1 MDPMSTNSEATPPPP
16 DDAVENAQPL
26 QKFQFLDCV
35 LQTPLLEVW
44 KAQNQEGT
52 LKWVKIVSGL
62 ARRNILS
69 TFDLKQAAHL
79 HYIKHPRLLPVDW
92 IENDNGRLVIVN
104 PYTEYSLKDR
114 YQECLA
120 EGKPGVPREEL
131 LIYLRAAAEALDYL
145 ERQEALHHLSL
156 SPFSLVLA
164 SGEPKLMDYGL
175 VELAWLPAGQPLD
188 QQSLRYAAPEAFE
201 NAYTKTSDQYSLA
214 LIYCEMLT
222 GRLPHHGN
230 MSYQW
235 REARLHGQPDFSLI
249 PQHDVRVLQRALSKE
264 SGKRFNTVSEFVTAL
279 EAATPRPP
287 AQPAEALPVSGP
299 PKYKLTDSATQL
311 QLTEPREVERVVHR
325 LVQLAAYNTVVREQG
340 GMRYQCSE
348 DNVIT
353 HRCAAWLPPGMAQN
367 KLEGF
372 AHQWQASQVIT
383 HDDNHL
389 IFEMELPQ
397 NFWRRLVRA
406 ERDVLE
412 IQVRLSHSRAH
423 ESKLTE
429 VHIEVQYKGPRT
441 DEGKKA
447 VTQLGPVLINSV
459 RTYLLATTEH
469 RGQDRFHFDYPLW
482 VYPMYAGSLGEG
494 MSCHGKDISFHG
506 IGFLAPYRLPT
517 KEVQLHVLTPE
528 LGTMIVPASILR
540 TLPLPD
546 SQFEVGARFMFHP
559 TAVLPPL

>member
-1 MDPMSTNSEATPPPP
+1 MTNHHETNPAPEDSTSYS
-16 DDAVENAQPL
+16 QPL

-44 KAQNQEGT
+44 KAHDQNHA
-52 LKWVKIVSGL
+52 LKWVKIISGL

-79 HYIKHPRLLPVDW
+79 RYIKHPRLLPVDW
-92 IENDNGRLVIVN
+92 IEHDNGRLVIVN
-104 PYTEYSLKDR
+104 PFTEYSLKDR
-114 YQECLA
+114 YQECLL

-131 LIYLRAAAEALDYL
+131 LIYLRAVAEALDYL

-156 SPFSLVLA
+156 SPNSLVLS

-235 REARLHGQPDFSLI
+235 REARLHRQPDLSLV
-249 PQHDVRVLQRALSKE
+249 PQHDVPVLLRALSKE
-264 SGKRFNTVSEFVTAL
+264 SGKRFHSIGELVSAL
-279 EAATPRPP
+279 EAVTPRP
-287 AQPAEALPVSGP
+287 ANNHDKQLPISGP
-299 PKYKLTDSATQL
+299 PKYKPTDSANQL
-311 QLTEPREVERVVHR
+311 HLAEPQEIERTVNR

-348 DNVIT
+348 DNVLT
-353 HRCAAWLPPGMAQN
+353 HRCAAWLPPGMAQH

-372 AHQWQASQVIT
+372 AHQWQATQVT
-383 HDDNHL
+383 TYDENKM

-406 ERDVLE
+406 ERDILE
-412 IQVRLSHSRAH
+412 IKVSLSSPRSQD
-423 ESKLTE
+423 SKLTE
-429 VHIEVQYKGPRT
+429 VQVEVSFKGPQN
-441 DEGKKA
+441 DEGVKA
-447 VTQLGPVLINSV
+447 VTQLGPVLINSI

-494 MSCHGKDISFHG
+494 MSCHGKDISTHG

-528 LGTMIVPASILR
+528 LGTVVVPAAILR
-540 TLPLPD
+540 TVPLPD
-546 SQFEVGARFMFHP
+546 SQFEIGARFMFHP
-559 TAVLPPL
+559 SAVLPPL